1 MFASKCSIVCYVVK
15 CLTHRYVQLV
25 YDIKSILQNILLLG
39 PVLSVCVQLFLV
51 MLLFSLRTFALFL

>member
-1 MFASKCSIVCYVVK
+1 MFASKLSVVCYVVK

-25 YDIKSILQNILLLG
+25 YDIKPILQNILLSG
-39 PVLSVCVQLFLV
+39 PILSVFIQLFLI